1 MTTLTRAIH
10 DPELRAVRAVLYERT
25 GMVFPGPLRDSLT
38 TAIAARTQA
47 LGLESPGAYARFL
60 RVRLTQAEELEDLL
74 DVSGCTRSSF
84 FHDHHQLAHFRGH
97 TLPRLVGARA
107 DTRRLRIA
115 VPACGTGEEAY
126 TVAILIREALGRDL
140 TDWRIE
146 IVATDISARALDHAR
161 EGVYASHG
169 LATFDARLRASSFE
183 PDGARWSVRQELRA
197 MITFA
202 HQSLRNGLAHRRR
215 GPFDAA
221 ICRDTLRYFE
231 PSMRTDIA
239 ASLAEN
245 LAPDGVLH
253 LSEGD
258 LPADLLGPGATLSP
272 DRLAS
277 LVPPQPSLRFAS

>member
-10 DPELRAVRAVLYERT
+10 DSELRAVRAVLYERT
-25 GMVFPGPLRDSLT
+25 GMVFPGPLRDTLAA
-38 TAIAARTQA
+38 AIAARAQA

-74 DVSGCTRSSF
+74 EASGCTRSSF
-84 FHDHHQLAHFRGH
+84 FHDHEELARFRDH
-97 TLPRLVGARA
+97 TLPRLLSARA
-107 DTRRLRIA
+107 EARRLRIA
-115 VPACGTGEEAY
+115 VHACGTGEEAY
-126 TVAILIREALGRDL
+126 TVAILIRDALGRDI
-140 TDWRIE
+140 TEWRVE
-146 IVATDISARALDHAR
+146 ILATDVSARALDRAR
-161 EGVYASHG
+161 EGLYTSQEIAPVEE
-169 LATFDARLRASSFE
+169 RLRAASFE
-183 PDGARWSVRQELRA
+183 PDGARWSVRPELRA

-202 HQSLRNGLAHRRR
+202 HQNLRARLAHRRR

-221 ICRDTLRYFE
+221 LCRDTLRYFE

-239 ASLAEN
+239 ASLAES

-253 LSEGD
+253 LSTDD

-277 LVPPQPSLRFAS
+277 LVPPHPALRFTA